1 MSGLSST
8 RGFIS
13 LSDVGKNESF
23 ASYQLSSP
31 PMFSIPRNE
40 LKIQLCTTMM
50 RCRPTPFRVCLGT
63 IIIYIVAICPIYCPG
78 DAWGPPPAS
87 PPRIGLASFGTEG
100 SATETSQGEASRKDF
115 LLKSGN
121 LCLGLLLVSTEKAAA
136 AETVGKEPDCD
147 DLTCL
152 GVWDGLLAGEH
163 MKTHQ
168 YRKAPT

>member
-1 MSGLSST
+1 
-8 RGFIS
+8 
-13 LSDVGKNESF
+13 
-23 ASYQLSSP
+23 
-31 PMFSIPRNE
+31 
-40 LKIQLCTTMM
+40 
-50 RCRPTPFRVCLGT
+50 
-63 IIIYIVAICPIYCPG
+63 
-78 DAWGPPPAS
+78 
-87 PPRIGLASFGTEG
+87 LASFGTEG